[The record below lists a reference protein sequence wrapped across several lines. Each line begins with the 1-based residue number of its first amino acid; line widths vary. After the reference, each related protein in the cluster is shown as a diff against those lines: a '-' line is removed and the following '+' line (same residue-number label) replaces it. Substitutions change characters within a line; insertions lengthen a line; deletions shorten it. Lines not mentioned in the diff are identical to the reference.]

1 MKRSGVSFVILII
14 GIAIGIGGGLF
25 YAWQIDPR
33 VEFDTSP
40 WQLSQTGQQQYMMAV
55 ALAYAEDHD
64 LQRAAERLQ
73 SLQLGGQTWQVM
85 ASTAC
90 DLSRTSYISTTTG
103 LLAVRSMVSLSQSQG
118 AVGCAS
124 QLIPADTGTP
134 EPSPTVVTVTP
145 SLIPPATKTP
155 RPTLGPTFTPDNLQP
170 DNGSPTPAGAFQLV
184 RVEPYCSP
192 KTPGLIEIYVQ
203 DVDGAGLPGIQIQV
217 ETLSGQDAGKET
229 FYTGLK
235 TEADPGYADFQMTA
249 DGSYVVSLP
258 GLSTASSSRD
268 ASSCPVAQR
277 DGGGKSIV
285 SYRLTFRRV
294 AGS

>member
-1 MKRSGVSFVILII
+1 MRRSSVSLVILII
-14 GIAIGIGGGLF
+14 GLALGIGGGLF

-40 WQLSQTGQQQYMMAV
+40 WQLSQTGQQQYMLAV
-55 ALAYAEDHD
+55 ALAYSQDHD

-103 LLAVRSMVSLSQSQG
+103 LLAVRSMVALSQSQG

-124 QLIPADTGTP
+124 QLLPADTGTP

-155 RPTLGPTFTPDNLQP
+155 RPTLGPTFTPENLQP
-170 DNGSPTPAGAFQLV
+170 SDASPTPTGQFQLA
-184 RVEPYCSP
+184 RVEPYCSN

-217 ETLSGQDAGKET
+217 ETLGGQNAGKQV

-235 TEADPGYADFQMTA
+235 TEADPGYADFQMDA
-249 DGSYVVSLP
+249 NGSYIVSLP
-258 GLSTASSSRD
+258 NLSDTTSSRE
-268 ASSCPVAQR
+268 ASSCNVAQR
-277 DGGGKSIV
+277 DGGGKSVV
-285 SYRLTFRRV
+285 SYRITFRRV